1 MFGEN
6 RLRVRALFTVINE
19 QNKLNAKN
27 DNVIEGIFGEAKTSA
42 LAAQSFDE
50 QLLVNPILPDLWVN
64 YARCSAVIGSNC
76 IKITVKGLE
85 FPLNKTQG

>member
-42 LAAQSFDE
+42 LAA
-50 QLLVNPILPDLWVN
+50 
-64 YARCSAVIGSNC
+64 
-76 IKITVKGLE
+76 
-85 FPLNKTQG
+85 